1 MSGSTQGQAG
11 VAMQPVMAGADHGQ
25 SDEDLARA
33 DLYGLLAELF
43 GAPPTDHFFN
53 RLAASPKSEDDEPD
67 TPLTQAWHQ
76 MVRRAAE
83 MQPAVVRE
91 EFNALFV
98 AVGKPEVVVNASFYL
113 AGSLNQQPLVDIRHA
128 LADLGIERDP
138 STSETEDHFAALC
151 EVMRFLV
158 AGELDGDGPPIDL
171 LAAQRGFFGQHLAP
185 WVGDF
190 LDAVERHRASD
201 FYKSVA
207 GFARAYFE
215 VEQQAFDIYAASQPQ
230 A

>member
-1 MSGSTQGQAG
+1 MSSSPEQA
-11 VAMQPVMAGADHGQ
+11 VTLQPSLTATDLGQ

-43 GAPPTDHFFN
+43 GAPPSDHFFN
-53 RLAASPKSEDDEPD
+53 RLAASPKPNDDEPD
-67 TPLTQAWHQ
+67 TPLTAAWRQ
-76 MVRRAAE
+76 LVLSAAE
-83 MQPAVVRE
+83 QSPAVIRE

-98 AVGKPEVVVNASFYL
+98 AVGKPEVVANASFYL

-138 STSETEDHFAALC
+138 SASETEDHIAALC

-158 AGELDGDGPPIDL
+158 AGELDGDGPPMDL
-171 LAAQRGFFGQHLAP
+171 LSTQRAFFSQHIAP
-185 WVGDF
+185 WAFDF
-190 LDAVERHRASD
+190 FDAVGAHRQAQV
-201 FYKSVA
+201 YRSVA
-207 GFARAYFE
+207 DFARAFLE

-230 A
+230 G